1 MGTKYISKM
10 KTLKKNE
17 IENNF
22 QIEIMFSSSKIAIK
36 IRGTKSKGERNWRI
50 VVIFTRENTQIKVN
64 ERKNMRKKN
73 NKSTPN

>member
-1 MGTKYISKM
+1 MEKKERMKSQKNKINFINHLKLKKIAIKIMGTKYISKM

-36 IRGTKSKGERNWRI
+36 IRGTKSKGERN
-50 VVIFTRENTQIKVN
+50 
-64 ERKNMRKKN
+64 
-73 NKSTPN
+73 

>member
-1 MGTKYISKM
+1 MEKKERMKSQKKKFINHLKLKKIAIKIMGTKYISKM

-36 IRGTKSKGERNWRI
+36 IRGTKSKGERN
-50 VVIFTRENTQIKVN
+50 
-64 ERKNMRKKN
+64 
-73 NKSTPN
+73 

>member
-1 MGTKYISKM
+1 
-10 KTLKKNE
+10 
-17 IENNF
+17 
-22 QIEIMFSSSKIAIK
+22 MFSSSKIAIK

-73 NKSTPN
+73 NKSMPN